1 MRSRLV
7 LAVAVASC
15 AACATGEAPR
25 VASAQ
30 AHAEACERGG
40 LCPYPF
46 MGEPP
51 ASRGPLSS
59 VSALIGAEVVDAEG
73 RNLGRVTDLVIDPA
87 APSVRYAVL
96 LRTAPAAGEERRAVP
111 LPALRPGLGRQLVL
125 APPEGNAAAGGGPA
139 GELVRASALI
149 GRTVEIRGQGR
160 IGRIAD
166 VLVELETAE
175 APYALVRLDGDD
187 EPRRAVP
194 LDALRLGAGVAL
206 LAPR

>member
-1 MRSRLV
+1 MKARLL
-7 LAVAVASC
+7 LALAAASC
-15 AACATGEAPR
+15 AACVTAEAPP
-25 VASAQ
+25 VEAAQ
-30 AHAEACERGG
+30 VDAGRCERGG

-59 VSALIGAEVVDAEG
+59 ASALIGAEVLDAEG
-73 RNLGRVTDLVIDPA
+73 RNLGRVTDLVIDAA

-96 LRTAPAAGEERRAVP
+96 LRSAPTAGEGRRAVP
-111 LPALRPGLGRQLVL
+111 LAALRPGLGRQLVL
-125 APPEGNAAAGGGPA
+125 APPEGSAATGGGPT

-149 GRTVEIRGQGR
+149 GRAVEVPGQGR

-175 APYALVRLDGDD
+175 APYALVRLEGDD

-194 LDALRLGAGVAL
+194 LDALRLS
-206 LAPR
+206 R